1 VNGLGAWDPGYFVS
15 SLGVG
20 IVSGLVPFVNIEV
33 YIAGMA
39 ALSKAPAASII
50 ASTTLGQMIA
60 KAILYHVGRGAITMP
75 WLLRAKEK
83 IHKASESLHRHEK
96 GADAVVLLSAITG
109 FPPFYA
115 VSVAAGMLNMSF
127 WTFMAIGTFGRIL
140 RFSVVFYLPRYLAG

>member
-33 YIAGMA
+33 YIVGMA
-39 ALSKAPAASII
+39 TLTQAPPLAII
-50 ASTTLGQMIA
+50 LSTTLGQMIA
-60 KAILYHVGRGAITMP
+60 KAILYQVGRGALDLP

-83 IHKASESLHRHEK
+83 VHKASESLHRHEK

-109 FPPFYA
+109 VPPFYG
-115 VSVAAGMLNMSF
+115 VSIAAGMLEMSF
-127 WTFMAIGTFGRIL
+127 FSFMAIGTFGRIL
-140 RFSVVFYLPRYLAG
+140 RFAAVFYLPRYLAG